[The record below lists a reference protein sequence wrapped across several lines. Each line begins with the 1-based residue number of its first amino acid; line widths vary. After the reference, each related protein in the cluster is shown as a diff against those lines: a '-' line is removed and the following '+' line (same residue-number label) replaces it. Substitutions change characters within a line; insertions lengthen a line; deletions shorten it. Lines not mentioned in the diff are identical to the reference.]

1 MLIDI
6 VGSVYI
12 NSLEFFWS
20 GVIIIKSID
29 PLRAVGSKL
38 PGECGKVKIVPGHI

>member
-1 MLIDI
+1 MFINI
-6 VGSVYI
+6 VGGVHI

-20 GVIIIKSID
+20 SIIVIESID

-38 PGECGKVKIVPGHI
+38 PGERGKVKIVPGHI